1 MGPHIRSIRSA
12 LNSMLSLQKAS
23 IDSTTLRTFMYEAM
37 AIVNSRPLTTVA
49 SDTSPLTPNMLLTM
63 KTGIVLPP
71 PPGEF
76 EDADLYSKKRWKR
89 VQSLANTFWVRWRR
103 EYIHSL
109 QSRSKWQVNR
119 PNIKVGDIVIVK
131 EESAIR
137 NRWPMAKVV
146 EVAPGSD
153 GLVRHVKIQ
162 MADSNIDDQ
171 GKRHVAPRLFD
182 RPIQKLVVLCSP

>member
-1 MGPHIRSIRSA
+1 MI
-12 LNSMLSLQKAS
+12 
-23 IDSTTLRTFMYEAM
+23 
-37 AIVNSRPLTTVA
+37 
-49 SDTSPLTPNMLLTM
+49 
-63 KTGIVLPP
+63 
-71 PPGEF
+71 
-76 EDADLYSKKRWKR
+76 
-89 VQSLANTFWVRWRR
+89 WVRWRR

-109 QSRSKWQVNR
+109 RSRSKWQVNR

-131 EESAIR
+131 EEGAIR

-162 MADSNIDDQ
+162 MADSNIDDR